1 MLGIVKDHRSQSKFR
16 GIIKTS
22 PVFDDLFG
30 IKVNKNKNCL
40 KNVLIKLINRDYNEY
55 KVMLY
60 FSS

>member
-1 MLGIVKDHRSQSKFR
+1 MLGIVKDHHSQSKFR

-22 PVFDDLFG
+22 PVFDD
-30 IKVNKNKNCL
+30 KNCL
-40 KNVLIKLINRDYNEY
+40 KHVLIKLINRDYNEY